1 MLHSSIV
8 GGSTA
13 KRVMACPA
21 SVGLAAKMPPQPSS
35 SYANEGTLLHEA
47 AAALLTDDAL
57 DITDVVGMTVNGV
70 ELTAELMDEKLKP
83 AFELLNALDPQ
94 QQMQIAV
101 EAKVNFGDL
110 LPGVFG
116 SCDVLGRMGD
126 TAYII
131 DWKFG
136 DGVPVEAEEN
146 PQLLFYAAA
155 AMRTPGLEWVFDGAK
170 DITLV
175 IIQPPGIKTWATTF
189 DRVRL
194 FERELLLA
202 VKQTRMALPP
212 MRAGDHCRWCPAK
225 AICPEL
231 TGQAR
236 RALETK
242 LDVLDAR
249 ATGQM
254 LQLADR
260 VEEWAAAVR
269 SHAMQRLEQNRPV
282 DGYKLVAKRGT
293 RKWLDEDAAVET
305 LARVIS
311 REELYETTVLSPA
324 AIEKKLKKIKQKLPD
339 ELVVSISSG
348 NTLAPLDDPRPEV
361 LTIGVSIQEAFKA
374 LK

>member
-57 DITDVVGMTVNGV
+57 DITDIVGMTVNGV
-70 ELTAELMDEKLKP
+70 ELTAELMDEKLRP
-83 AFELLNALDPQ
+83 AFELLNALDPAGK
-94 QQMQIAV
+94 MQIAV
-101 EAKVNFGDL
+101 EAKVSFGDL

-175 IIQPPGIKTWATTF
+175 IIQPPSVKTWGTTF

-202 VKQTRMALPP
+202 VKQAQSPLPP

-269 SHAMQRLEQNRPV
+269 AHAMQRLEQNRPV

-305 LARVIS
+305 LSRVIS

-324 AIEKKLKKIKQKLPD
+324 AVEKKLKKIKQKLPD

-361 LTIGVSIQEAFKA
+361 LRIGVSIQQALMA

>member
-21 SVGLAAKMPPQPSS
+21 SVGLSAKMPPQPAS

-47 AAALLTDDAL
+47 AAALLTDDKL
-57 DITDVVGMTVNGV
+57 DITDIVGMTVNGV

-126 TAYII
+126 TAYIV

-136 DGVPVEAEEN
+136 DGVPVPAEEN

-175 IIQPPGIKTWATTF
+175 IIQPPGIKTWGTTF

-305 LARVIS
+305 LARVIG
-311 REELYETTVLSPA
+311 REELYETSVLSPA

>member
-57 DITDVVGMTVNGV
+57 DIPDVVGMTVNGV
-70 ELTAELMDEKLKP
+70 TLTPELMDEKLRP

-101 EAKVNFGDL
+101 EVKVSFGDL
-110 LPGVFG
+110 LSGVFG
-116 SCDVLGRMGD
+116 SCDIIGRINESV
-126 TAYII
+126 YII

-170 DITLV
+170 DIMLV
-175 IIQPPGIKTWATTF
+175 IIQPPGIKTWTTSF
-189 DRVRL
+189 DRVRF
-194 FERELLLA
+194 FERELVHA
-202 VKQTRMALPP
+202 VKLAQHPLPP
-212 MRAGDHCRWCPAK
+212 LHAGEHCRFCPAK

-236 RALETK
+236 RALHEK
-242 LDVLDAR
+242 LDVIGPQHA
-249 ATGQM
+249 GEM
-254 LQLADR
+254 LAMADR
-260 VEEWAAAVR
+260 LEEWIAAVR
-269 SHAMQRLEQNRPV
+269 GLALQRLEAGKPV

-293 RKWLDEDAAVET
+293 RKWVDENAAVET
-305 LARVIS
+305 LSRVIA
-311 REELYETTVLSPA
+311 REELYESSVLSPA
-324 AIEKKLKKIKQKLPD
+324 QVEKKLKKLKQKLP
-339 ELVVSISSG
+339 ENLVVSISSG
-348 NTLAPLDDPRPEV
+348 NTLASLDDPRPEV
-361 LTIGVSIQEAFKA
+361 LTIGASISEA
-374 LK
+374 LKAIQ

>member
-21 SVGLAAKMPPQPSS
+21 SVGLSAKMPPQPSS

-47 AAALLTDDAL
+47 AATLLLDDTIGPENL
-57 DITDVVGMTVNGV
+57 LGLTVNGV
-70 ELTAELMDEKLKP
+70 ILTAELMASKLKP
-83 AFELLNALDPQ
+83 AFELLNALDPDGR
-94 QQMQIAV
+94 MQIAV
-101 EAKVNFGDL
+101 EAKVAFGEL

-116 SCDVLGRMGD
+116 SCDVIGRMGD

-146 PQLLFYAAA
+146 PQLMFYAAA
-155 AMRTPGLEWVFDGAK
+155 ATRTPGLEWVFAGAK

-175 IIQPPGIKTWATTF
+175 IIQPPGIKAWTTTF
-189 DRVRL
+189 DRIRL
-194 FERELLLA
+194 FERELCLA
-202 VKQTRMALPP
+202 VKQTQAPLPP

-231 TGQAR
+231 TGQTR
-236 RALETK
+236 RALDVQ

-249 ATGQM
+249 KTGEM
-254 LQLADR
+254 LQLADM
-260 VEEWAAAVR
+260 VELWAAAVR

-293 RKWLDEDAAVET
+293 RKWLNEDAAVET
-305 LARVIS
+305 LARVID

>member
-1 MLHSSIV
+1 
-8 GGSTA
+8 
-13 KRVMACPA
+13 MACPG
-21 SVGLAAKMPPQPSS
+21 SVGLVAKMPPQPST
-35 SYANEGTLLHEA
+35 SYANEGTLLHECA
-47 AAALLTDDAL
+47 AMLLQHDLRPGDLLGTQ
-57 DITDVVGMTVNGV
+57 INGV
-70 ELTAELMDEKLKP
+70 TLTEELIDDKLLV
-83 AFELLNALDPQ
+83 AFKLLNTVDPDAK
-94 QQMQIAV
+94 MDVAV
-101 EAKVNFGDL
+101 EAKVGFGDL

-175 IIQPPGIKTWATTF
+175 IIQPPGIKTWGTTF

-202 VKQTRMALPP
+202 VKQAQSPLPP

-293 RKWLDEDAAVET
+293 RKWINEDAAVET
-305 LARVIS
+305 LSRVIS

>member
-57 DITDVVGMTVNGV
+57 DITDIVGMTVNGV
-70 ELTAELMDEKLKP
+70 TLTPELMDEKLRP

-101 EAKVNFGDL
+101 ESKVSFGDL

-146 PQLLFYAAA
+146 PQLLFYCAA

-175 IIQPPGIKTWATTF
+175 IIQPPGIKTWGTTF

-202 VKQTRMALPP
+202 VKQAQAPLPP

-231 TGQAR
+231 AGQAR

-249 ATGQM
+249 TTGQM

-269 SHAMQRLEQNRPV
+269 AHAMQRLEQNRPV
-282 DGYKLVAKRGT
+282 DGYKLVAKRGS
-293 RKWLDEDAAVET
+293 RKWINEAAAVET
-305 LARVIS
+305 LSRVIS

-324 AIEKKLKKIKQKLPD
+324 AIEKKLKNIKQKLPD

>member
-35 SYANEGTLLHEA
+35 SYANQGTLLHEA

-57 DITDVVGMTVNGV
+57 DITDIVGMTVNGV
-70 ELTAELMDEKLKP
+70 VLTPELMEQKLKP
-83 AFELLNALDPQ
+83 AFELLNALDPDR
-94 QQMQIAV
+94 QMQIAV
-101 EAKVNFGDL
+101 EAKVSFGDL

-126 TAYII
+126 TALVV

-155 AMRTPGLEWVFDGAK
+155 AVRTPGLEWVFDGAK

-175 IIQPPGIKTWATTF
+175 IIQPPSVKTWTTTF
-189 DRVRL
+189 DRVQL
-194 FERELLLA
+194 FYRELCLA
-202 VKQTRMALPP
+202 VKQTQMPLPP

-225 AICPEL
+225 VICPEL

-260 VEEWAAAVR
+260 V
-269 SHAMQRLEQNRPV
+269 
-282 DGYKLVAKRGT
+282 
-293 RKWLDEDAAVET
+293 
-305 LARVIS
+305 
-311 REELYETTVLSPA
+311 
-324 AIEKKLKKIKQKLPD
+324 
-339 ELVVSISSG
+339 
-348 NTLAPLDDPRPEV
+348 
-361 LTIGVSIQEAFKA
+361 
-374 LK
+374 

>member
-47 AAALLTDDAL
+47 AASLLLQDDIGL
-57 DITDVVGMTVNGV
+57 ENLVGMTVNGV
-70 ELTAELMDEKLKP
+70 ILTAELMEAKLKP
-83 AFELLNALDPQ
+83 AFELLNALDPAGE
-94 QQMQIAV
+94 MQIAV
-101 EAKVNFGDL
+101 EAKVSFGDL

-126 TAYII
+126 TAYIV

-136 DGVPVEAEEN
+136 DGVPVPAEEN
-146 PQLLFYAAA
+146 PQLLFYCAA

-170 DITLV
+170 DVCLV
-175 IIQPPGIKTWATTF
+175 IIQPPGIKTWGTTF

-202 VKQTRMALPP
+202 VKQTQAPLPP

-249 ATGQM
+249 KTGEM
-254 LQLADR
+254 LLLADR

-293 RKWLDEDAAVET
+293 RKWLNEDAAVET

-324 AIEKKLKKIKQKLPD
+324 AVEKKLKKIKQKLPD